1 MRFNGLKSHLRL
13 QKLRFL
19 DAPGLFLLE
28 IVLTGAYDL
37 ADVLANVLVL
47 KWMIG
52 ALMGRDLIRAA
63 WVLGGFLVYQL
74 SVSFLWHWYFER
86 VYPQWKERLEYKL
99 NCRLYRIML
108 DADCRKY
115 NEESYFHGYRRAL
128 QFTQT
133 KMEETLEFYRQLFGS
148 FLAGAVAVVIYIR
161 MDQMIVVFVLLAFV
175 ASRFCV
181 KSLVEKTNAK
191 RDEQN
196 KKDALHQ
203 NYLRI
208 FLRKEYAAEGRIL
221 GCLPFFVKRDQD
233 SFSQKAEQTKQ
244 WNRRIFPIA
253 FGREIGSDFLFIDCL
268 MIAYLGY
275 CFFWKKTI
283 GLDDFAALLNGT
295 HIILYALSVLFEQM
309 AGDAALHV
317 KQ

>member
-99 NCRLYRIML
+99 NRRLYRIML

-115 NEESYFHGYRRAL
+115 NDEAYFHGCRRAL

-208 FLRKEYAAEGRIL
+208 FLRK
-221 GCLPFFVKRDQD
+221 DQYR
-233 SFSQKAEQTKQ
+233 FKIHLT
-244 WNRRIFPIA
+244 R
-253 FGREIGSDFLFIDCL
+253 FL
-268 MIAYLGY
+268 
-275 CFFWKKTI
+275 
-283 GLDDFAALLNGT
+283 
-295 HIILYALSVLFEQM
+295 QM
-309 AGDAALHV
+309 H
-317 KQ
+317 

>member
-99 NCRLYRIML
+99 NRRLYRIML

-115 NEESYFHGYRRAL
+115 NDEAYFHGYRRAL

-161 MDQMIVVFVLLAFV
+161 MDQML
-175 ASRFCV
+175 
-181 KSLVEKTNAK
+181 SL
-191 RDEQN
+191 
-196 KKDALHQ
+196 
-203 NYLRI
+203 I
-208 FLRKEYAAEGRIL
+208 
-221 GCLPFFVKRDQD
+221 
-233 SFSQKAEQTKQ
+233 
-244 WNRRIFPIA
+244 
-253 FGREIGSDFLFIDCL
+253 
-268 MIAYLGY
+268 
-275 CFFWKKTI
+275 
-283 GLDDFAALLNGT
+283 
-295 HIILYALSVLFEQM
+295 HI
-309 AGDAALHV
+309 
-317 KQ
+317 

>member
-99 NCRLYRIML
+99 NRSCTGS
-108 DADCRKY
+108 CW
-115 NEESYFHGYRRAL
+115 
-128 QFTQT
+128 TQIAENITT
-133 KMEETLEFYRQLFGS
+133 K
-148 FLAGAVAVVIYIR
+148 
-161 MDQMIVVFVLLAFV
+161 
-175 ASRFCV
+175 
-181 KSLVEKTNAK
+181 
-191 RDEQN
+191 
-196 KKDALHQ
+196 
-203 NYLRI
+203 RI
-208 FLRKEYAAEGRIL
+208 FMDTVGRCSLRRRRWR
-221 GCLPFFVKRDQD
+221 KR
-233 SFSQKAEQTKQ
+233 
-244 WNRRIFPIA
+244 WNFT
-253 FGREIGSDFLFIDCL
+253 GSCS
-268 MIAYLGY
+268 AV
-275 CFFWKKTI
+275 FW
-283 GLDDFAALLNGT
+283 L
-295 HIILYALSVLFEQM
+295 VR
-309 AGDAALHV
+309 
-317 KQ
+317 

>member
-99 NCRLYRIML
+99 NRRLYRIML

-115 NEESYFHGYRRAL
+115 NDEGYFHGYRRAL

-133 KMEETLEFYRQLFGS
+133 KMEETLEFYRQFSGWCGS
-148 FLAGAVAVVIYIR
+148 
-161 MDQMIVVFVLLAFV
+161 
-175 ASRFCV
+175 
-181 KSLVEKTNAK
+181 
-191 RDEQN
+191 
-196 KKDALHQ
+196 
-203 NYLRI
+203 
-208 FLRKEYAAEGRIL
+208 GRHL
-221 GCLPFFVKRDQD
+221 YPH
-233 SFSQKAEQTKQ
+233 
-244 WNRRIFPIA
+244 
-253 FGREIGSDFLFIDCL
+253 GSDDRCFRFAGVCGKPFLCQKS
-268 MIAYLGY
+268 GG
-275 CFFWKKTI
+275 KNERK
-283 GLDDFAALLNGT
+283 
-295 HIILYALSVLFEQM
+295 
-309 AGDAALHV
+309 AG
-317 KQ
+317 

>member
-28 IVLTGAYDL
+28 IVLPGAYDL

-148 FLAGAVAVVIYIR
+148 FLAGAVAVVIYMR
-161 MDQMIVVFVLLAFV
+161 MDPMIVVFVLLAFV

-208 FLRKEYAAEGRIL
+208 FLRKDQYRFKIHLTRFLQIHLIFSNAYNNTIYTIAQHLNKFKEIL
-221 GCLPFFVKRDQD
+221 NPYKTSGILCTILMVSKR
-233 SFSQKAEQTKQ
+233 
-244 WNRRIFPIA
+244 
-253 FGREIGSDFLFIDCL
+253 
-268 MIAYLGY
+268 
-275 CFFWKKTI
+275 
-283 GLDDFAALLNGT
+283 
-295 HIILYALSVLFEQM
+295 
-309 AGDAALHV
+309 
-317 KQ
+317 

>member
-28 IVLTGAYDL
+28 IVLTGGYDL

-99 NCRLYRIML
+99 NRRLYRIML

-115 NEESYFHGYRRAL
+115 NDEAYFHGYRRAL

-148 FLAGAVAVVIYIR
+148 TQIAVAIADRSFHDGGALIVHIFSGICATIR
-161 MDQMIVVFVLLAFV
+161 GV
-175 ASRFCV
+175 
-181 KSLVEKTNAK
+181 
-191 RDEQN
+191 
-196 KKDALHQ
+196 
-203 NYLRI
+203 RI
-208 FLRKEYAAEGRIL
+208 CTGISCGVR
-221 GCLPFFVKRDQD
+221 
-233 SFSQKAEQTKQ
+233 
-244 WNRRIFPIA
+244 
-253 FGREIGSDFLFIDCL
+253 
-268 MIAYLGY
+268 
-275 CFFWKKTI
+275 
-283 GLDDFAALLNGT
+283 
-295 HIILYALSVLFEQM
+295 
-309 AGDAALHV
+309 
-317 KQ
+317 

>member
-99 NCRLYRIML
+99 NRRLYRIML

-115 NEESYFHGYRRAL
+115 NDEGYFHGYRRAL

-133 KMEETLEFYRQLFGS
+133 KMEETLEFYRQLFGRES
-148 FLAGAVAVVIYIR
+148 CSRAHTTHCWKMQMGCIIR
-161 MDQMIVVFVLLAFV
+161 CGM
-175 ASRFCV
+175 R
-181 KSLVEKTNAK
+181 
-191 RDEQN
+191 R
-196 KKDALHQ
+196 
-203 NYLRI
+203 
-208 FLRKEYAAEGRIL
+208 
-221 GCLPFFVKRDQD
+221 
-233 SFSQKAEQTKQ
+233 
-244 WNRRIFPIA
+244 RRIIWFKVV
-253 FGREIGSDFLFIDCL
+253 E
-268 MIAYLGY
+268 
-275 CFFWKKTI
+275 
-283 GLDDFAALLNGT
+283 NGV
-295 HIILYALSVLFEQM
+295 AN
-309 AGDAALHV
+309 
-317 KQ
+317 

>member
-1 MRFNGLKSHLRL
+1 M
-13 QKLRFL
+13 
-19 DAPGLFLLE
+19 
-28 IVLTGAYDL
+28 
-37 ADVLANVLVL
+37 
-47 KWMIG
+47 
-52 ALMGRDLIRAA
+52 
-63 WVLGGFLVYQL
+63 YQL

-99 NCRLYRIML
+99 NRRLYRIML

-115 NEESYFHGYRRAL
+115 NDEAYFHGYRRAL

-181 KSLVEKTNAK
+181 KSLVEKTNEK

-208 FLRKEYAAEGRIL
+208 FLRKEYAA
-221 GCLPFFVKRDQD
+221 
-233 SFSQKAEQTKQ
+233 
-244 WNRRIFPIA
+244 
-253 FGREIGSDFLFIDCL
+253 
-268 MIAYLGY
+268 
-275 CFFWKKTI
+275 
-283 GLDDFAALLNGT
+283 
-295 HIILYALSVLFEQM
+295 SV
-309 AGDAALHV
+309 ARNI
-317 KQ
+317 

>member
-99 NCRLYRIML
+99 NRRLYRIML

-115 NEESYFHGYRRAL
+115 NDEAYFHGCRRAL

-208 FLRKEYAAEGRIL
+208 FL
-221 GCLPFFVKRDQD
+221 
-233 SFSQKAEQTKQ
+233 
-244 WNRRIFPIA
+244 
-253 FGREIGSDFLFIDCL
+253 
-268 MIAYLGY
+268 
-275 CFFWKKTI
+275 
-283 GLDDFAALLNGT
+283 
-295 HIILYALSVLFEQM
+295 
-309 AGDAALHV
+309 
-317 KQ
+317 